1 MLRVGLAL
9 LFGMLMAPLAQAQ
22 SMAEAGAQLA
32 DDFTAN
38 MISSLPRRPTT
49 VSLEIQNL
57 TALAPAELSSFRA
70 ALRDG
75 LRTQGLQTTVA
86 GHPDAWLEV
95 TISENVRGL
104 LFVAWL
110 TQHDAHIGTMLE
122 WKRPP
127 PTARKPRVKISVQ
140 PMLEQPE
147 AILDMLLVDSGS
159 ELLVL
164 TPSKVSSYK
173 LVNGNW
179 TPSGIAGV
187 SWARP
192 VPRSERGRF
201 ENAPTGFRVLVPGTS
216 CNGTLEPE
224 FKITCAPG
232 NDTWFLNPRDSSLA
246 VRWVTDRNL
255 LESDNFRA
263 TFYGA
268 AAGWFATSEDRILSP
283 TGDLL
288 AGSDGWGSEISS
300 VENPCGSGWMLLGSA
315 AGDAQDHDQIQ
326 AYEVVDGQVGGASEA
341 ISLPGPVTALWPAE
355 TPGQST
361 LVIRNSKT
369 GNYEASRLGVAC
381 AE

>member
-1 MLRVGLAL
+1 MLRVALAL
-9 LFGMLMAPLAQAQ
+9 FFGTLMPPLAQAQ
-22 SMAEAGAQLA
+22 SMAEAAAQLA
-32 DDFTAN
+32 AR
-38 MISSLPRRPTT
+38 ISSLLQSHTT
-49 VSLEIQNL
+49 VSLEFQNL
-57 TALAPAELSSFRA
+57 TALPPVESSNFRA
-70 ALRDG
+70 ALQEE
-75 LRTQGLQTTVA
+75 LRKASVETTAA
-86 GHPDAWLEV
+86 GQPETRLKI

-104 LFVAWL
+104 LFVAVL
-110 TQHDAHIGTMLE
+110 TSGEDRQVVMLP
-122 WKRPP
+122 WNTPP
-127 PTARKPRVKISVQ
+127 STQRKPRVKILVQ

-164 TPSKVSSYK
+164 TPSKVSRYK
-173 LVNGNW
+173 LVNGKW
-179 TPSGIAGV
+179 TPSGIVGV

-192 VPRSERGRF
+192 LPRDQRGRL
-201 ENAPTGFRVLVPGTS
+201 ESGPTGFRVFVPGTS

-232 NDTWFLNPRDSSLA
+232 NDTWFLNPLDSSLA

-288 AGSDGWGSEISS
+288 AGSDGWGSQISS

-315 AGDAQDHDQIQ
+315 AGDAQDRDQIQ
-326 AYEVVDGQVGGASEA
+326 AYEVVDGQVLAASET

-355 TPGQST
+355 SSGQTT

>member
-1 MLRVGLAL
+1 
-9 LFGMLMAPLAQAQ
+9 MLMAPLAQAQ
-22 SMAEAGAQLA
+22 SMAEAGAKLA
-32 DDFTAN
+32 DDFA
-38 MISSLPRRPTT
+38 ISSLPRRPET

-75 LRTQGLQTTVA
+75 LRTQGLQTAVVGQA
-86 GHPDAWLEV
+86 DALLQV

-110 TQHDAHIGTMLE
+110 SQHDAHIGTMLQ

-127 PTARKPRVKISVQ
+127 PTDQKPRVKISMQ

-147 AILDMLLVDSGS
+147 AVLDMLLVDSGS
-159 ELLVL
+159 TLLVL
-164 TPSKVSSYK
+164 SSSKVSSFK
-173 LVNGNW
+173 LTDGKW

-192 VPRSERGRF
+192 LPRSERGRL
-201 ENAPTGFRVLVPGTS
+201 ENASAGFRVFVAGTS
-216 CNGTLEPE
+216 CNGTLQPD

-232 NDTWFLNPRDSSLA
+232 NDTWFLNPLDSSLA

-288 AGSDGWGSEISS
+288 AGSDAWGSQISS

-326 AYEVVDGQVGGASEA
+326 GYEVADGQVAEASEA